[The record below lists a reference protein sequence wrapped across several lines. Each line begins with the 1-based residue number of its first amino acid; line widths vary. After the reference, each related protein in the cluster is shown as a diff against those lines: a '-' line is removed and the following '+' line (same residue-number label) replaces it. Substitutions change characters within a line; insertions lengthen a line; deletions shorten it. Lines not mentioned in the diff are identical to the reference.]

1 MTTSQRVVVI
11 GAGIGGLVAAAALA
25 KAGLDVVVLEAHVD
39 PGGCASTFLHQ
50 GYRFDAGAT
59 LAGGFDAGGA
69 MARVAAATGVTDWPV
84 KPVDAAISVH
94 LPGQQ
99 PILRWGDVRRWGE
112 HEAAF
117 GAGSHRFWQWQERAA
132 DALWALALQ
141 SPPFPPQSLSEVTA
155 LARTGLSRLR
165 PDLMLDALRPAAV
178 HLRGHSAA
186 LRLFV
191 DGQLLIAA
199 QTTAARAN
207 ALYAAAAL
215 DLPRRGVVEVQGGMG
230 ALADALVTAIRA
242 HGGNVHFRHEVTQV
256 TPAADGGWVA
266 HTKRGAIFSA
276 DQILFNLPPWNSRA
290 LLRDAAPAALIRRTA
305 QPVNGWGAF
314 VLYLGVEARAFPL
327 DGPLHHQVLRGEPLG
342 EGNSVFISI
351 SPAHDASRAPVG
363 KRALTLST
371 HTTLDPWWHLFEHNR
386 PAYDARKDAY
396 TERLL
401 QAAESIFPSLR
412 GAVSLLMPGTPVT
425 FERFTRRTRGWV
437 GGFPQTSLLRGWGPR
452 LGPRLW
458 MVGDSIF
465 PGQSVAAVALG
476 GLRVAE
482 AVYQRGGK

>member
-1 MTTSQRVVVI
+1 MTTSQRIVVV
-11 GAGIGGLVAAAALA
+11 GAGIGGLTAAAALA

-59 LAGGFDAGGA
+59 LAGGFDADGP
-69 MARVAAATGVTDWPV
+69 MARVAAAAGVAAWPV
-84 KPVDAAISVH
+84 KPVDAAISVY
-94 LPGQQ
+94 LPDQP
-99 PILRWGDVRRWGE
+99 PILRWGDVRRWSE

-141 SPPFPPQSLSEVTA
+141 SPPWPPQSLSEVAA
-155 LARTGLSRLR
+155 LARAGLGWLR
-165 PDLMLDALRPAAV
+165 PDLALDALRPAAV

-230 ALADALVTAIRA
+230 ALAATLVTAIRA
-242 HGGNVHFRHEVTQV
+242 HGGSVHFRHEVTQV
-256 TPAADGGWVA
+256 APAADGGWVA
-266 HTKRGAIFSA
+266 HTKRGATFPA

-290 LLRDAAPAALIRRTA
+290 LLGDAAPAALVRRTA

-314 VLYLGVEARAFPL
+314 VLYLGVEERALPG

-342 EGNSVFISI
+342 EGNSVFISV
-351 SPAHDASRAPVG
+351 SPADDASRAPAG

-371 HTTLDPWWHLFEHNR
+371 HTALDPWWHLFEYDR
-386 PAYDARKDAY
+386 AAYDARKDAY

-401 QAAESIFPSLR
+401 QAAESIFPGLR
-412 GAVSLLMPGTPVT
+412 GAVNLLMPGTPVT

-476 GLRVAE
+476 GLRVAG
-482 AVYQRGGK
+482 AIYQ